1 MGGNDEIAGATGAGK
16 GGASAGVEGP
26 ASTEPS
32 ASAHATRTTSASMS
46 LAPLMGEVAA
56 SLEAGTVSAIDAIQ
70 GLVQAHAAELSG
82 ASEDAMPAHLL
93 QDLITMISEDPLV
106 TELLRSD
113 AAPDDVTR

>member
-82 ASEDAMPAHLL
+82 ASQDAMPAPLL
-93 QDLITMISEDPLV
+93 QDLITMISADPLV